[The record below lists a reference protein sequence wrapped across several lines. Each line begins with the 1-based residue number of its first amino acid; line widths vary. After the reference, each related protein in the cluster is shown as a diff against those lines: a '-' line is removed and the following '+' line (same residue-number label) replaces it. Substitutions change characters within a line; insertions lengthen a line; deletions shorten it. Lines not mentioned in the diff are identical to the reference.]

1 MLESRDVLTLRQLLK
16 SLEFPVT
23 PSVPQSLLA
32 LGLCATLS
40 VLAACEQSG
49 GSEDVLPQEPQS
61 AMEKVCARSFGGM
74 DGDRTKKMQ
83 ALTEAQQ
90 ALVTPLPSKA
100 DFVTMCAALG
110 DEALARCLD
119 PNWFTVNAKE
129 CNEGFSKLEPAK
141 QTEIMGMLAGKPA
154 AEEKAGEPAAE
165 GAEGAAKE
173 PAGGAGAAVKDLAQ

>member
-1 MLESRDVLTLRQLLK
+1 
-16 SLEFPVT
+16 
-23 PSVPQSLLA
+23 
-32 LGLCATLS
+32 
-40 VLAACEQSG
+40 
-49 GSEDVLPQEPQS
+49 
-61 AMEKVCARSFGGM
+61 
-74 DGDRTKKMQ
+74 
-83 ALTEAQQ
+83 
-90 ALVTPLPSKA
+90 
-100 DFVTMCAALG
+100 MCAALG